1 VVINVEV
8 MVQVFLTPPPPKPE
22 QQQGDDMAAV
32 NAFGGDVAS
41 WFADGMPSIFG
52 GPDPVMSFRW

>member
-1 VVINVEV
+1 VEV